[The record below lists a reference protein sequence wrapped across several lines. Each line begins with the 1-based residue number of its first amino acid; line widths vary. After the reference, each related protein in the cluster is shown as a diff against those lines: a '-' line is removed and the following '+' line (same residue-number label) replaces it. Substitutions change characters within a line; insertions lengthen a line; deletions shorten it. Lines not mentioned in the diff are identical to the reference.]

1 MAGTPFIT
9 ILKTSRD
16 QVRAHRADPWH
27 LRLEGV
33 RGKVGDDGVER
44 ISTQTLFDFL
54 ELPQARRDA
63 GACRRLAKLMR
74 EFGWSPI
81 KARGLTPGGF
91 KDQVRG
97 YARAKTWS
105 VML

>member
-1 MAGTPFIT
+1 MAFIQ
-9 ILKTSRD
+9 LLRQARD
-16 QVRAHRADPWH
+16 QVRARQADPWR

-33 RGKVGDDGVER
+33 RGKVGDDAVER
-44 ISTQTLFDFL
+44 VSTQNLLDFL
-54 ELPQARRDA
+54 DVPQGSRSA
-63 GACRRLAKLMR
+63 GTCRRLAKLMR
-74 EFGWSPI
+74 ELGWSAV

-97 YARAKTWS
+97 WARDKKS